1 MHQVVSV
8 AEIFLA
14 ICQYVHDD
22 DDYPSLAVLARS
34 CRTFYPIA
42 VEVLWRCL
50 ENMIPIFRLLPAD
63 AWRFKEHSLPFP
75 SNGTI
80 RVYDLQRR
88 LNASDFTAI
97 MQYAPLVKQIGFRR
111 GSRQYSQWLRY
122 ETDMIPSRAL
132 NALVKSLPA
141 PTLFPSIHTLD
152 WSFRSLHICR
162 QDYDDERAETTW
174 DNACL
179 CIGPQLRKVVVDAM
193 LYDDEDEVSEQSLTN
208 FLTRIGNNCPQ
219 LTEIDIKVSPDISD
233 LVFPVTEWVSS
244 LKNRLA
250 RLRRLCCN
258 EIPLTE
264 SALCHLGGSTTLT
277 ELNFALTA
285 SAAEYWIGA
294 ALQSSIQ
301 ANFPVLRQLHIFTE
315 DSTALLRFMEHT
327 GFPQAETIS
336 VYSLESSD
344 GSGITTLFNS
354 VQLRLSPL
362 KVTDLDIELGDSSEV
377 SQDQEDILAREC
389 IVRPHH
395 LHTLLA
401 FRQLRRLHLCG
412 NWSVDYDD
420 ALMEQLAVA
429 WPQIED
435 LGLTSRSYPWGA
447 DEVQTSW
454 RSLQSFATHCPR
466 LEKLEIPFMASGY
479 TGPPATTNSPAQPQL
494 PKIDRLKVSWIII
507 DGPVSEAAAFL
518 EEILPNLKMFDLGE
532 YNDAEQKRRWYNVR
546 KQYYPMFKDYA
557 FPKFVALLY
566 IGGMEHNGARH
577 LGVKCTD
584 SSEVVRGS
592 HMK

>member
-14 ICQYVHDD
+14 ICQFVHDD

-34 CRTFYPIA
+34 CRSFYPIA

-50 ENMIPIFRLLPAD
+50 ENIIPIFRLLPAD
-63 AWRFKEHSLPFP
+63 AWRFKEPSLPP
-75 SNGTI
+75 LSTQD
-80 RVYDLQRR
+80 VQRR

-97 MQYAPLVKQIGFRR
+97 MKYAPLVKQIGFRR
-111 GSRQYSQWLRY
+111 DSRRYPQWLRY
-122 ETDMIPSRAL
+122 ETDMIPSHAL

-193 LYDDEDEVSEQSLTN
+193 LYDGEDEVSEQSLTN
-208 FLTRIGNNCPQ
+208 FLIRIGNNCPQ
-219 LTEIDIKVSPDISD
+219 LTEIDIKVSADLSG

-244 LKNRLA
+244 LEDRLA
-250 RLRRLCCN
+250 KLRSLCCN

-301 ANFPVLRQLHIFTE
+301 ANFSVLRRLHVFTE

-327 GFPQAETIS
+327 WFPQAETIS
-336 VYSLESSD
+336 VYSRDSSD
-344 GSGITTLFNS
+344 GSGVTTLFNFI
-354 VQLRLSPL
+354 QLRLSPL
-362 KVTDLDIELGDSSEV
+362 KVTDLDIELGVSSEED
-377 SQDQEDILAREC
+377 SQDQEDIFAREC
-389 IVRPHH
+389 IVHPHH

-401 FRQLRRLHLCG
+401 FRQLRRLYLCG

-429 WPQIED
+429 WPQIEN
-435 LGLTSRSYPWGA
+435 LRLTSRSYPWGP

-466 LEKLEIPFMASGY
+466 LKKLEIPFIASGT

-494 PKIDRLKVSWIII
+494 PKIDRLDISWIII

-518 EEILPNLKMFDLGE
+518 EEILPNLKMFDLSE
-532 YNDAEQKRRWYNVR
+532 CKDAEQKRRWYNVR
-546 KQYYPMFKDYA
+546 KQYYPMFKD
-557 FPKFVALLY
+557 
-566 IGGMEHNGARH
+566 
-577 LGVKCTD
+577 
-584 SSEVVRGS
+584 VRGEERQKLRERLLLNPLPDMPMS
-592 HMK
+592 ADCYW